1 VEHEQVLSRIR
12 EVCLALPET
21 NERLSHGASTFFVR
35 GPPHVGHRGWL
46 GVRLD
51 RRIYWDELTGITED
65 AFAEVAPPK
74 LVESARA
81 TR

>member
-1 VEHEQVLSRIR
+1 MEHEQVLSRIR

-35 GPPHVGHRGWL
+35 GPPHVGHRRWL
-46 GVRLD
+46 GVRRD
-51 RRIYWDELTGITED
+51 RRIYWDELTGIIED